1 MAQHCQ
7 RGAVPPEQSTGAV
20 LCLAWKFSAHPCSGA
35 RSVFKNSRLSIS
47 AKLPLVQSFETE
59 DMGYL
64 CRVTGK
70 L

>member
-1 MAQHCQ
+1 MAEHYQ
-7 RGAVPPEQSTGAV
+7 RGAVPPGQSTGAV

-35 RSVFKNSRLSIS
+35 CSIFKNSRLPIS

-59 DMGYL
+59 DIGNL